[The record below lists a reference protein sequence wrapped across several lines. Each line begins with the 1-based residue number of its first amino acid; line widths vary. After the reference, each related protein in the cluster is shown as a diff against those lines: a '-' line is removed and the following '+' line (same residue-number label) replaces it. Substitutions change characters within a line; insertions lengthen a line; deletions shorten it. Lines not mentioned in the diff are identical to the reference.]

1 MVASQATVA
10 DALSTAFSL
19 MEVEAIRSVV
29 DTVRQLD
36 VHLALVGGA
45 PIILRSRLMFIHL

>member
-10 DALSTAFSL
+10 DALSTAFTL

-36 VHLALVGGA
+36 VHLAPVGGA

>member
-36 VHLALVGGA
+36 VHLAPVGGA